1 MKMFHINDKGEI
13 KKCQADL
20 GRCRFFKGNDDSRHF
35 PSVETAE
42 QYMEKKLEKEAGD
55 DRLTKGTV
63 DTPAPETESAP
74 ETTQDTPETTPED
87 TSETTENDSGL
98 LVDENDDGGT
108 EVQYSFMKRF
118 RHQER
123 EFNETFKGVPNR
135 FANANIGYDDIE
147 KQREA
152 LEEAYGDVMDEYSEK
167 GRLATYISS
176 KNADKALNSM
186 LVRASA
192 PADFTATDSED
203 YCVEAMER
211 LGITDI
217 KDATDLS
224 LAGVFKDATV
234 AWAGEYN
241 GSLIVVPNSNVS
253 PSTCGTYRL
262 RGIARPEWMG
272 EHRSFKIVN
281 SRKIAGADRILSM
294 TGNNVLSAHT
304 GSFAPEELEGYNHDV
319 DNVTPRSLKDARDN
333 DREPYLSHASIR
345 DENLKER
352 VIKRHSQ
359 DMQKKY
365 MAVKTAYALRE
376 SQETMDNFK
385 AQQKFINESSGSIA
399 TVWMNKKHPDE
410 EHQKMMK
417 NSTLRKDFADIEYDN
432 AVDPKHADDFERSFH
447 AVKDKLP
454 KIPAK
459 MQPTLKVRFLGKH
472 KATGLFSPAHNTLAI
487 DVRDSGS
494 FIHEYGHALDTV
506 VKSNHSLNKEFSG
519 IAREYRKNLKT
530 PPGMDSKAEYYGM
543 NTEVHSRAF
552 EVYAHERLGIKNSRL
567 LNEGKFNNFDYA
579 PITSNPELKKKAF
592 DFFDKAFADLK

>member
-13 KKCQADL
+13 KKCQAEL
-20 GRCRFFKGNDDSRHF
+20 GRCKFFKGNDDSRHF

-42 QYMEKKLEKEAGD
+42 QYMEKTLEKEAGD

-63 DTPAPETESAP
+63 DTSSPETENAP
-74 ETTQDTPETTPED
+74 ESTEDTTEATPED
-87 TSETTENDSGL
+87 TGGL
-98 LVDENDDGGT
+98 LVDEDDDGGT

-118 RHQER
+118 QHQER

-135 FANANIGYDDIE
+135 FANAKIGYDDIE
-147 KQREA
+147 KKREE
-152 LEEAYGDVMDEYSEK
+152 LESAYGDVMDEYSEK
-167 GRLATYISS
+167 GRLAAYISS
-176 KNADKALNSM
+176 QNADKALNTM
-186 LVRASA
+186 LIRTSS

-203 YCVEAMER
+203 HCVGAMER
-211 LGITDI
+211 LGITNI
-217 KDATDLS
+217 KDASDLT

-241 GSLIVVPNSNVS
+241 GSLIVVPNDNVS

-281 SRKIAGADRILSM
+281 SRKIAGADRILTL

-304 GSFAPEELEGYNHDV
+304 GSFAPEELEGYND
-319 DNVTPRSLKDARDN
+319 DIDEVTPSSLKYARANGTEPHTTHGYIKDP
-333 DREPYLSHASIR
+333 DRKAR
-345 DENLKER
+345 A
-352 VIKRHSQ
+352 IKQQSQ
-359 DMQKKY
+359 RLEKKY

-432 AVDPKHADDFERSFH
+432 AVDPKHATDFERSYH

-454 KIPAK
+454 KIPTK

-506 VKSNHSLNKEFSG
+506 VKNNQSLNKEFSD

-530 PPGMDSKAEYYGM
+530 PPGMGSKTDYYGM

-567 LNEGKFNNFDYA
+567 LNENKFNNFDYA